1 MVDTVIP
8 AGATRVLI
16 VDDEA
21 GLRRSLAR
29 ILGARGFTVSTAE
42 DGEQAV
48 DSLEKSEPDVI
59 LVDLMMPKMGGMQ
72 VLAHVKK
79 THPRIEVI
87 VMTAHGDVDTAVAA
101 VKNGAWDFLTKPFAS
116 NEAVALAVAK
126 AAEYRR
132 LVQRAQH
139 LEERLEAEQRF
150 GGLGG
155 ASMMP
160 PPVVR
165 PRPATL
171 DADLDADGDG
181 AFDAAAAPPDSASN
195 GHGDAGGAPSGTDDA
210 DGPEPPLAPRE
221 LYALPYAEAKR
232 RAMLAFDDRYL
243 TEVLAQ
249 VGGNLSAAARHA
261 GLDRSNFRR
270 LMKKRK
276 PPT

>member
-150 GGLGG
+150 GG
-155 ASMMP
+155 
-160 PPVVR
+160 V
-165 PRPATL
+165 L
-171 DADLDADGDG
+171 DAVAAPSDSVSDADG
-181 AFDAAAAPPDSASN
+181 
-195 GHGDAGGAPSGTDDA
+195 APSATGDA